1 MTATRSIYGW
11 STCRAR
17 RRSKAGACTSRS
29 TSPRLAVDVGAH
41 VGFWSYY
48 LVLAFRNVHAFEPS
62 PRERARLLENI
73 ALNRLA
79 NVQVHEAA
87 VGDAAGTAVLHVAG
101 ADYAG
106 HNTMGAFG
114 FATTTLEAG
123 PKNASAPP

>member
-1 MTATRSIYGW
+1 MVRGVRIDAQPGRDLTATRSIYGW

-62 PRERARLLENI
+62 EHRV
-73 ALNRLA
+73 ALGEAEGRVELA
-79 NVQVHEAA
+79 VVCGN
-87 VGDAAGTAVLHVAG
+87 
-101 ADYAG
+101 
-106 HNTMGAFG
+106 
-114 FATTTLEAG
+114 
-123 PKNASAPP
+123 S